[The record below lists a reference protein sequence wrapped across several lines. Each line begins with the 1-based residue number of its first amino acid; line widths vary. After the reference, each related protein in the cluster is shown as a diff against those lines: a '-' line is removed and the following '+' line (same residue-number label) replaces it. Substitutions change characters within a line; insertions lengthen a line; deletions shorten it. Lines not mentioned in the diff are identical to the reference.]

1 MKHHVQKRARE
12 RYGVDLGA
20 ADIRAMQHQAH
31 NKMGVLLG
39 LLADERERWLLKVK
53 GTVMIAIYR
62 RPKNEIATVLPVE
75 YSARRGRR

>member
-1 MKHHVQKRARE
+1 
-12 RYGVDLGA
+12 
-20 ADIRAMQHQAH
+20 MQHQAH

-62 RPKNEIATVLPVE
+62 RPENEIATVLPVE